1 MKYQGQLCSFNHTH
15 QVMIE
20 ISLLQLS
27 MLNRKKHKKDMVNE
41 EFVLFGQ
48 PKEQFVFCSIIIM
61 AYSLL
66 LSLYI
71 HIYMY
76 CLYDLVQFIVT
87 YILINKSMNEP
98 NTNQCKCANDR

>member
-27 MLNRKKHKKDMVNE
+27 MLIRKTHKKDMANE
-41 EFVLFGQ
+41 EFVLFEQ
-48 PKEQFVFCSIIIM
+48 HKEQFMFCSIIIM

-66 LSLYI
+66 LSLCI
-71 HIYMY
+71 HIH
-76 CLYDLVQFIVT
+76 IVCMT
-87 YILINKSMNEP
+87 SP
-98 NTNQCKCANDR
+98 NSLSPTFLQIKA